1 MTLFHRLYQRGGA
14 SYRRLRDKAISALAL
29 FRRRLFDWIDER
41 SVMWLH
47 KAGTSDSMK
56 RRTLRR
62 LKRGRVRSLWGC
74 TPILTLPMKSRA
86 DRSLGFVSH
95 SLVFTTY
102 SIFRSF
108 DINLS
113 KLVGFSYRLDY
124 TFGRTIHRFV
134 LYIAM
139 RRYDVFHFFFDRG
152 ILVPPQRFGISLE
165 EIDLLRAAGKRVYV
179 YAYGADVRLR
189 EKTLSLGRWNFCTDC
204 PDIGK
209 FCFCDDEVGRKTL
222 AEIARRVTGTV
233 ALGDMINYV
242 PGCRIMH
249 YWPIDT
255 EAITPLPQPAA
266 SGPLL
271 IAHAPNHTH
280 FKGSH
285 YLEAAIDRLCSEGHM
300 IRYVKVQ
307 GVPNAEVIRLF
318 GEADIVAD
326 QFIGGAYGYTA
337 LEGMA
342 RAKPVLTYVRTPDL
356 VEAADE
362 CPLINTTPDMLEAV
376 LRWLLDNRAQLALI
390 GAQGR
395 AYVERWHSIGA
406 VAERLGRMYEETADF
421 PQSVLD
427 KIKAQR
433 RRESAARAAIRPV
446 CGWEHPFR
454 IADVEHGA
462 VN

>member
-1 MTLFHRLYQRGGA
+1 
-14 SYRRLRDKAISALAL
+14 
-29 FRRRLFDWIDER
+29 
-41 SVMWLH
+41 
-47 KAGTSDSMK
+47 
-56 RRTLRR
+56 
-62 LKRGRVRSLWGC
+62 
-74 TPILTLPMKSRA
+74 MKSRA
-86 DRSLGFVSH
+86 DRSLGFVSY

-102 SIFRSF
+102 SIFRNF

-113 KLVGFSYRLDY
+113 KLVGFGYRLDY
-124 TFGRTIHRFV
+124 TFGRTIHRLV

-152 ILVPPQRFGISLE
+152 ILLPTPRFGISLE
-165 EIDLLRAAGKRVYV
+165 ELDLLRAAGKRVYV

-204 PDIGK
+204 PEIGK
-209 FCFCDDEVGRKTL
+209 FCFCEDEAGRKTL
-222 AEIARRVTGTV
+222 AEIARRVTSTV

-242 PGCRIMH
+242 PDCRVMH

-255 EAITPLPQPAA
+255 ETVTPLPRPAT

-285 YLEAAIDRLCSEGHM
+285 YLEAAIERLRSEGHM
-300 IRYVKVQ
+300 IRYAKVQ

-337 LEGMA
+337 LEAMA
-342 RAKPVLTYVRTPDL
+342 RSKPVLTYVRTPDL
-356 VEAADE
+356 VEAVDE
-362 CPLINTTPDMLEAV
+362 CPLINTTPDTLEAV
-376 LRWLLDNRAQLALI
+376 LRWLLDNRDQLPLI

-421 PQSVLD
+421 PEPVLD

-433 RRESAARAAIRPV
+433 QREHAARAAIRPV
-446 CGWEHPFR
+446 FGWKHPFR
-454 IADVEHGA
+454 IADIDHGA

>member
-1 MTLFHRLYQRGGA
+1 MTLFYRLYQRGGA
-14 SYRRLRDKAISALAL
+14 FYRRLRDKVSSALAV
-29 FRRRLFDWIDER
+29 FRRRFFDWIDER
-41 SVMWLH
+41 SVMWLR
-47 KAGTSDSMK
+47 KVGTSESMK
-56 RRTLRR
+56 QRTLRR
-62 LKRGRVRSLWGC
+62 LKRGKVRSLWGC

-102 SIFRSF
+102 GIFRNF

-113 KLVGFSYRLDY
+113 KLVGLSYRLDY
-124 TFGRTIHRFV
+124 TFGGTIHRFV

-165 EIDLLRAAGKRVYV
+165 ELDLLRAAGKRVYV

-189 EKTLSLGRWNFCTDC
+189 EKTLSLGRWNFCIDC
-204 PDIGK
+204 PEIGK
-209 FCFCDDEVGRKTL
+209 FCFCDDAAGRRTL
-222 AEIARRVTGTV
+222 AEIAQRVTCTV

-255 EAITPLPQPAA
+255 EAITPLLQPATR
-266 SGPLL
+266 GPLL
-271 IAHAPNHTH
+271 IAHAPNHAH

-285 YLEAAIDRLCSEGHM
+285 YLEAVIDRLWSEGHT

-326 QFIGGAYGYTA
+326 QLIGGAYGYTA

-342 RAKPVLTYVRTPDL
+342 RSKPVLTYVRSPDL

-362 CPLINTTPDMLEAV
+362 CPLINTTPDTLEAV
-376 LRWLLDNRAQLALI
+376 LRWLLDNRDRLPQI

-421 PQSVLD
+421 PKPVLD
-427 KIKAQR
+427 KIMAQR
-433 RRESAARAAIRPV
+433 RRENAARAAIRSV

-454 IADVEHGA
+454 IADIDHGA

>member
-1 MTLFHRLYQRGGA
+1 MTRLYQLYQHGVTF
-14 SYRRLRDKAISALAL
+14 YRRRRHKVISALAA
-29 FRRRLFDWIDER
+29 FRRRLFDRIDER
-41 SVMWLH
+41 SIVWLH
-47 KAGTSDSMK
+47 KMGTSESMK
-56 RRTLRR
+56 QRTLRR
-62 LKRGRVRSLWGC
+62 LKRGEVRSLWGC

-86 DRSLGFVSH
+86 DRLLGFVSH

-102 SIFRSF
+102 SIFRNF
-108 DINLS
+108 DIDLS

-124 TFGRTIHRFV
+124 TFGRTIHRLV

-152 ILVPPQRFGISLE
+152 ILPPPQRFGISLE
-165 EIDLLRAAGKRVYV
+165 ELDLLRAAGKRVYL

-189 EKTLSLGRWNFCTDC
+189 GKTLSLGRWNFCTDC
-204 PDIGK
+204 PEIGK
-209 FCFCDDEVGRKTL
+209 FCFCDDEAGKKTL
-222 AEIARRVTGTV
+222 AEIAQRVTGTV

-255 EAITPLPQPAA
+255 EAVTALSRPAA

-300 IRYVKVQ
+300 IRYVKLQ

-337 LEGMA
+337 LEAMA
-342 RAKPVLTYVRTPDL
+342 RSKPVLTYVRTPDL
-356 VEAADE
+356 VEAAEE
-362 CPLINTTPDMLEAV
+362 CPLINTTPDTLEAV
-376 LRWLLDNRAQLALI
+376 LRWLLDNRDQLPLI

-406 VAERLGRMYEETADF
+406 VAERFGRMYEETADF
-421 PQSVLD
+421 PEAVLD

-433 RRESAARAAIRPV
+433 RSENTARAAISSV
-446 CGWEHPFR
+446 CGWKHPFR
-454 IADVEHGA
+454 VADIGYGA

>member
-1 MTLFHRLYQRGGA
+1 
-14 SYRRLRDKAISALAL
+14 
-29 FRRRLFDWIDER
+29 
-41 SVMWLH
+41 
-47 KAGTSDSMK
+47 
-56 RRTLRR
+56 
-62 LKRGRVRSLWGC
+62 
-74 TPILTLPMKSRA
+74 
-86 DRSLGFVSH
+86 
-95 SLVFTTY
+95 
-102 SIFRSF
+102 
-108 DINLS
+108 
-113 KLVGFSYRLDY
+113 
-124 TFGRTIHRFV
+124 
-134 LYIAM
+134 M

-152 ILVPPQRFGISLE
+152 ILLPPQRFGISLE
-165 EIDLLRAAGKRVYV
+165 ELDLLRAAGKRVYV

-204 PDIGK
+204 PEIGK
-209 FCFCDDEVGRKTL
+209 FCFCDDEVGRKML
-222 AEIARRVTGTV
+222 AEIAQRVTGTV

-280 FKGSH
+280 FKGSQ
-285 YLEAAIDRLCSEGHM
+285 YLEATIDRLRSEGHM

-342 RAKPVLTYVRTPDL
+342 RSKPVLTYVRTPDL

-362 CPLINTTPDMLEAV
+362 CPLINTTPDTLEAV
-376 LRWLLDNRAQLALI
+376 LRWLLDNRARLPLI

-421 PQSVLD
+421 PEPVLD

-433 RRESAARAAIRPV
+433 RRENTARAAIRPV

-454 IADVEHGA
+454 IADIDHGA